1 MPFLFLVVI
10 SFSISS
16 VVPGRVFISLDEER
30 EESTSC
36 YLWKDGV
43 EILLDSNSDLLG
55 IK

>member
-16 VVPGRVFISLDEER
+16 VVPGRVFIDEER

-36 YLWKDGV
+36 YLWKVAV